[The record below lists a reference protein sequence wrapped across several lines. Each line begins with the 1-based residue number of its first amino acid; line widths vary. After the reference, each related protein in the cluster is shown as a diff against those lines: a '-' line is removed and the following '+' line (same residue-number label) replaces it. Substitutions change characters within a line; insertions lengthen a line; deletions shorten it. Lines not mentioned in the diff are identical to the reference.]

1 MCEWL
6 PSWYTLKSNP
16 VPNFA
21 SALSS
26 NIKSSVL
33 LSNVILAAAPLSV
46 RSSLIVVIPVTSTLA
61 AVKLVV
67 NATGAARRVAA
78 RVVPSN
84 VRPAL
89 SCNSPEPPA

>member
-1 MCEWL
+1 MRSDQ
-6 PSWYTLKSNP
+6 PPKT
-16 VPNFA
+16 A
-21 SALSS
+21 IALSS

-33 LSNVILAAAPLSV
+33 WSNVILAAAPLSV

-84 VRPAL
+84 VSPAL
-89 SCNSPEPPA
+89 SCNSPALPA